1 MSSSIT
7 YRSTTSIETLS
18 YAECSKKLRA
28 NQAASLATL
37 LRRKMEIEQKMKD
50 SLSILKK
57 AHDQGA
63 HDVLAVAQTRLRE
76 LKEIEKNAE
85 KA

>member
-1 MSSSIT
+1 
-7 YRSTTSIETLS
+7 
-18 YAECSKKLRA
+18 
-28 NQAASLATL
+28 
-37 LRRKMEIEQKMKD
+37 MKD